1 MIMEKTTNSQPTAS
15 YIRSQNLHA
24 FGWNMFKEHLVKIKV
39 MESTKDEVP
48 DDWNQA
54 FLKACRGNLD

>member
-1 MIMEKTTNSQPTAS
+1 MENKNLLTPTVL